1 MTDVIRRS
9 LAGLLLAL
17 LAACTSTPVIEP
29 GSPLRPMAE
38 VRQWE
43 LSARIS
49 ITRGEEGWHAALQWR
64 EQNGQY
70 RLQVSGPLGQGAF
83 ELTGSAGRVVLRDAQ
98 GRTLAAPDAE
108 SLLLQAIGWQLPVD
122 GLRFWVRGLPA
133 PAPAGEARAVRDTAG
148 RLVRLAQD
156 GWDIRYDRYRLQ
168 DGYAWPGRLKL
179 ARNDITVRLVIDSWR
194 PDLPAGVPP

>member
-1 MTDVIRRS
+1 VTDVIRRT

-29 GSPLRPMAE
+29 VSPLRSTAE

-43 LSARIS
+43 LSGRVS

-64 EQNGQY
+64 EQDGRY

-108 SLLLQAIGWQLPVD
+108 SLLLQATGWQLPLD

-133 PAPAGEARAVRDTAG
+133 PVGDARETRDAAG
-148 RLVRLAQD
+148 RLVRLAQE
-156 GWDIRYDRYRLQ
+156 GWDIRYDRYRML
-168 DGYAWPGRLKL
+168 DGYALPGRLKL